1 MRSFIRLGVVAVVAA
16 GLLGL
21 AACARPG
28 QGEDAGSTDVT
39 ELSWDAQAL
48 ESLGIS
54 PDELPAAEGQHGVV
68 LADPAPTSTARP
80 GKNPNRERRWKRVR
94 FPFRNVLHG
103 EAVVQTDEGTKTV
116 VVQRGEVTAITST
129 SVTVKSTDGFTLTWT
144 FSDKLRVFERR
155 NQIQASAVAVG
166 TRIGVAGEKL
176 SGGPA
181 ARRNRMTSRVRL

>member
-1 MRSFIRLGVVAVVAA
+1 MRGMTRLGIVAVVAA

-21 AACARPG
+21 AACTRPG
-28 QGEDAGSTDVT
+28 QSEEAAAGSTDLSN
-39 ELSWDAQAL
+39 LSWDAQAL
-48 ESLGIS
+48 ESLGIRA
-54 PDELPAAEGQHGVV
+54 DELPPAAAV
-68 LADPAPTSTARP
+68 ADPAPTSVADPSR
-80 GKNPNRERRWKRVR
+80 KPNRERRWKRVR

-129 SVTVKSTDGFTLTWT
+129 SVTVKSNDGFTLTWT

-155 NQIQASAVAVG
+155 NQIQPSAVAVG
-166 TRIGVAGEKL
+166 TRIGLAGEKL

-181 ARRNRMTSRVRL
+181 ARLIVIPRPR